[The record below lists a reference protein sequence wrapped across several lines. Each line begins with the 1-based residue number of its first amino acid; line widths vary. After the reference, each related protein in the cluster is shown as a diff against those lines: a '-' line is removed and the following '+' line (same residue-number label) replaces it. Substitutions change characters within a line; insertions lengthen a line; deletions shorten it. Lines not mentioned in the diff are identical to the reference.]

1 MKQIIIGI
9 AIAVVI
15 VCLIDLPM
23 KYIQVKNPTNE
34 SDSLRLELDKAMMEC
49 EKNYEKFQLNLKE
62 LEK

>member
-23 KYIQVKNPTNE
+23 KYIQVNNATNK
-34 SDSLRLELDKAMMEC
+34 SDSLRLELDKAFSQC
-49 EKNYEKFQLNLKE
+49 ENNYKKFQLNLKE